1 MNAPQTTIVRHE
13 RFLRPEHCAELIAYT
28 VDNLPQQAVHSP
40 DTIFSGLY
48 INRPASPLAISAGN
62 RAATLLSL
70 AFEVKLK
77 LEVHQLVM
85 WPQGMEQAVHID
97 KRREATTHAAIV
109 YLNDDFSGGETYFP
123 DIKDEVRPQRGLLAG
138 FPGRA
143 LAHGVRK
150 VEHGTRHTLALWFV
164 PA

>member
-1 MNAPQTTIVRHE
+1 MTAPQTTIVRHE

-28 VDNLPQQAVHSP
+28 VDNLPQQAVHAP

-48 INRPASPLAISAGN
+48 INRPALPLAIAAGN

-70 AFEVKLK
+70 AFETKLK

-85 WPQGMEQAVHID
+85 WPQGMEQKVHID

-123 DIKDEVRPQRGLLAG
+123 DLKDEVRPQRGLLAG

-143 LAHGVRK
+143 LPHGVRK

>member
-1 MNAPQTTIVRHE
+1 VTAPVTSIIRHE
-13 RFLRPEHCAELIAYT
+13 RFLRPEQCAELIAYT
-28 VDNLPQQAVHSP
+28 VDNLPQQAVHAP
-40 DTIFSGLY
+40 DTIFSGLF
-48 INRPASPLAISAGN
+48 INRPASPLAISAGQ

-70 AFEVKLK
+70 AFGVKLQ

-85 WPQGMEQAVHID
+85 WPEGMEQPVHID

-109 YLNDDFSGGETYFP
+109 YLNDDFSGGQTYFP
-123 DIKDEVRPQRGLLAG
+123 HIGDEIKPQRGLLAG

-143 LAHGVRK
+143 LPHGVRK
-150 VEHGTRHTLALWFV
+150 IERGTRHTLALWFV